1 MAFYPCSNHHGPYR
15 GPSSAAYPAIVDG
28 LSSDRRHLRMDREC
42 FGDYL
47 RHVAERLYE
56 VRFEDGEHDEA
67 ATGPKDECAFCGSV
81 QTELGCFVTAYPQHE
96 KERQFHGRCCR
107 ECMPAAKAELLLS

>member
-15 GPSSAAYPAIVDG
+15 GPSCSAYPAIVEG
-28 LSSDRRHLRMDREC
+28 QRSNRRHLRMDQEC

-47 RHVAERLYE
+47 RQVAERLYE
-56 VRFEDGEHDEA
+56 VRFDDDGSGDES
-67 ATGPKDECAFCGSV
+67 GPASDQCAFCGAADTS
-81 QTELGCFVTAYPQHE
+81 LGCFVTAYPQHE

-107 ECMPAAKAELLLS
+107 DCEPAAVAELLLS